1 MKIKGKRGGRAGRLY
16 MNVLA
21 AGVRRYFYFF
31 ILLFQDAE
39 QPYVGTA
46 AGLQGCIKKD
56 EKRGP

>member
-1 MKIKGKRGGRAGRLY
+1 

-31 ILLFQDAE
+31 ILLFQDAK

-46 AGLQGCIKKD
+46 ARLQGCIKKD

>member
-1 MKIKGKRGGRAGRLY
+1 

-21 AGVRRYFYFF
+21 AGVRRYLLTLFYFF

>member
-1 MKIKGKRGGRAGRLY
+1 

-46 AGLQGCIKKD
+46 AGCRVVLKRMKKED
-56 EKRGP
+56 PENHFPRSCT